1 MRLFRLLLRLRR
13 KRDPL
18 VLELIKDRDHWR
30 TLALSLQA
38 HVVDANDRLLVRDRA
53 YRKMEPTQVPK
64 VDPLEHE
71 TDTEWMTRR
80 EQEEIE
86 EHVERAKNDPMFRQ
100 MVEEAAGFDDQWA
113 KVAAR
118 LN

>member
-1 MRLFRLLLRLRR
+1 
-13 KRDPL
+13 
-18 VLELIKDRDHWR
+18 LIKDRDHWR

-38 HVVDANDRLLVRDRA
+38 HVVDTNDRLLVREGA
-53 YRKMEPTQVPK
+53 YRKMEPMEVPK

-71 TDTEWMTRR
+71 TDTEWMARR

-86 EHVERAKNDPMFRQ
+86 EHVRRAEIDPMWRQ
-100 MVEEAAGFDDQWA
+100 QILEAAEFDPEWA